1 MCPEKEIQLRA
12 LAGATRPCFPQHV
25 IHSGAHLI
33 STVASRLDVDSL
45 TKDILQNFNCDLQL
59 CYAINCFHE
68 TYQRLLMAT
77 CVQV

>member
-33 STVASRLDVDSL
+33 SAVASRLDVDSL
-45 TKDILQNFNCDLQL
+45 TKDILQTLKLKF
-59 CYAINCFHE
+59 
-68 TYQRLLMAT
+68 LLKNKT
-77 CVQV
+77 CLLKD